1 MSLGHRD
8 IVQNVAKVKNA
19 VHLLIDSRAS
29 HTLSFHA
36 NQQDGD
42 DAVDSSPPIVTSPTL
57 RELLRYE
64 IETDINPSA
73 NLPRLR
79 EKSAAMGLLW

>member
-8 IVQNVAKVKNA
+8 IVQNVAKIKNA

-36 NQQDGD
+36 NQQDGN
-42 DAVDSSPPIVTSPTL
+42 DAVDSSPPIVTSPT
-57 RELLRYE
+57 
-64 IETDINPSA
+64 
-73 NLPRLR
+73 NLHDPDKNDDG
-79 EKSAAMGLLW
+79 EDAV